1 MLLHCAPG
9 GELKDVATGMIIQP
23 KSTTLHTVAMDA
35 NVLKVT
41 LGRVLPGCEDMD
53 PPRQPPGADEH
64 MPWLYHGMAKD
75 PDPSWGSLHRR
86 LLDPPA
92 ADRPAACSEGS
103 SSRRHRHNKP
113 PQETAGRVSASTATG
128 RA

>member
-53 PPRQPPGADEH
+53 PPIQPEGADE
-64 MPWLYHGMAKD
+64 
-75 PDPSWGSLHRR
+75 R
-86 LLDPPA
+86 LTLCQA
-92 ADRPAACSEGS
+92 AEKQHSGGLL
-103 SSRRHRHNKP
+103 RHASPK
-113 PQETAGRVSASTATG
+113 RVCPG
-128 RA
+128 